1 MKNINSKEVI
11 WKSLYG
17 LVEIE
22 AEDSPQIIYLK
33 KIKKIEEK
41 LLKMILKKGFTCL
54 DIGFNYGWFSYNFLK
69 NIGKEGRVFAWE
81 PNKFLYENYLKKW
94 PFKNLIKYNSAVSN
108 KTGTQKFYIKGYNGQ
123 YSGLNTLEEEESNN
137 NVIEISD
144 VDTIT
149 LDDWWVKNAKIKV
162 DIIKIDAERHD
173 YKILLGAEKFIAESK
188 PKYIL
193 IEQDDELISN
203 FMKKNNYEEDIITKK
218 LGLTD
223 ILWKI
228 KE

>member
-123 YSGLNTLEEEESNN
+123 YSGWNTLEETDN

-144 VDTIT
+144 VDTIS
-149 LDDWWVKNAKIKV
+149 LDDWWAKNAKIKV

-193 IEQDDELISN
+193 IEQDDELIFN

>member
-1 MKNINSKEVI
+1 M
-11 WKSLYG
+11 YG

-41 LLKMILKKGFTCL
+41 LLKIILKKGFTCL

-69 NIGKEGRVFAWE
+69 NIGKEGKVFAWE
-81 PNKFLYENYLKKW
+81 PTKFLYENYLKKW
-94 PFKNLIKYNSAVSN
+94 PFKNLIKYNSAVSS
-108 KTGTQKFYIKGYNGQ
+108 KTGTQKFYIKGYNGR
-123 YSGLNTLEEEESNN
+123 YSGLNTLEESNN